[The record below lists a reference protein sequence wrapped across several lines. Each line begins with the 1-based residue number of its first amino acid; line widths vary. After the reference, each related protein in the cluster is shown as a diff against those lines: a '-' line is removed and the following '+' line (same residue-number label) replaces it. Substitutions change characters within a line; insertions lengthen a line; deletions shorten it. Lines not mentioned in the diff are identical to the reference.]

1 MLLVKSKRL
10 QAVEFLFFLHRI
22 RAVLIGVQGLTIYA
36 ERCKPIRRT

>member
-10 QAVEFLFFLHRI
+10 NFSFFLHRI